1 MTPFSNNAQR
11 LFQNSMLGAEI
22 LLCLGRI
29 FKDMCTH
36 CNLSSRLISR
46 LNILMHMNHRSR
58 QLKASST
65 CVHNTIVAYN
75 FTPWHMQLSH
85 ISTIL
90 TNNLLA
96 NVTMCSKTLVTKS
109 STSQWTIYH
118 DCKTFCNIRD
128 RMLVAWKDFIL
139 GWNFSK
145 FNNLDWT
152 SPFNQLVRR
161 RAIAPFM
168 AAESLGVSQNKIILR
183 CEKTFCANNSNYNGL
198 V

>member
-1 MTPFSNNAQR
+1 MLENFSHKFWQFPRPFCLKIAHRHRAFFQFCMTPFSNNAQR

-109 STSQWTIYH
+109 STSQ
-118 DCKTFCNIRD
+118 
-128 RMLVAWKDFIL
+128 
-139 GWNFSK
+139 
-145 FNNLDWT
+145 
-152 SPFNQLVRR
+152 
-161 RAIAPFM
+161 
-168 AAESLGVSQNKIILR
+168 
-183 CEKTFCANNSNYNGL
+183 
-198 V
+198 